1 MEIIKID
8 EKVYE
13 VLEYGNL
20 LGNISH
26 VRSYWDVLAE
36 VIHSGKDSGDNL
48 YAVVRYLDDGGVD
61 MFWEKDLHDQGALPL
76 KLLDEDCVNEEL
88 LKAFSWKEY
97 CPKEDCVEEDCVEEE
112 VFTGKVVSVRR
123 CDGHD
128 LVEFMVP
135 PGVGEYLYIVGEFDV
150 SLEKE

>member
-1 MEIIKID
+1 MENIKIG

-26 VRSYWDVLAE
+26 VKTYWDVFAE

-48 YAVVRYLDDGGVD
+48 YVVVKYLDDGEVE
-61 MFWEKDLHDQGALPL
+61 MFWEKELHDQGDLPL
-76 KLLDEDCVNEEL
+76 KLLDEDCV
-88 LKAFSWKEY
+88 
-97 CPKEDCVEEDCVEEE
+97 VEECSDEE
-112 VFTGKVVSVRR
+112 VFTGKVVGVRR
-123 CDGHD
+123 FDDHD

-135 PGVGEYLYIVGEFDV
+135 SGMGEYLFIIENLEFDF
-150 SLEKE
+150 SLDEE

>member
-36 VIHSGKDSGDNL
+36 VVHSGKDSGDNL

-61 MFWEKDLHDQGALPL
+61 MFWEKDLHDQGVLPL
-76 KLLDEDCVNEEL
+76 KLLDEDCVVEEC
-88 LKAFSWKEY
+88 SN
-97 CPKEDCVEEDCVEEE
+97 EDCVVEECSNEDCVVEECSNE
-112 VFTGKVVSVRR
+112 EFFTGKVVGVRR
-123 CDGHD
+123 CDDHD

-135 PGVGEYLYIVGEFDV
+135 PGMGEYLFIGGGIHEFL
-150 SLEKE
+150 LEE